1 MSQASFSLRVDVVS
15 WNTKNT
21 SNQQQGRTRVA
32 RHRNMLPLSAAAI
45 KEKKDADERMQD
57 KRIRGGRDTG
67 GETNG

>member
-1 MSQASFSLRVDVVS
+1 
-15 WNTKNT
+15 
-21 SNQQQGRTRVA
+21 
-32 RHRNMLPLSAAAI
+32 MLPLSAAAI